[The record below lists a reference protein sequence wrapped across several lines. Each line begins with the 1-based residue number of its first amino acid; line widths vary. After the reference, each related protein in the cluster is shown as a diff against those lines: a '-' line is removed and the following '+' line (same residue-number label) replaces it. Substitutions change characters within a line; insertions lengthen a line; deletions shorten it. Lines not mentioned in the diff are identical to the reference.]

1 MTLPNRGEAK
11 FATSLKFAVAL
22 ACVLALVSA
31 SLIFATGMG
40 GGSLAWSVSLL
51 AAVLFAAVT
60 VFVLVA
66 SMRPEP
72 RVMRNGTLLVQLTLI
87 GAAAAAVFALV
98 TGITAEMMRSSDT
111 AGVNW
116 FWGAVFTFAALVVT
130 GVPLWIGLS
139 GLLLKAVFLRK

>member
-11 FATSLKFAVAL
+11 FATSLNFAGAL
-22 ACVLALVSA
+22 ACVLALISA

-72 RVMRNGTLLVQLTLI
+72 RVMRNGTFLVQLTFV
-87 GAAAAAVFALV
+87 GAAAAALFALV
-98 TGITAEMMRSSDT
+98 TSIAAEVMRSSDT
-111 AGVNW
+111 AGMSW
-116 FWGAVFTFAALVVT
+116 FWSAVFTFAALVVT
-130 GVPLWIGLS
+130 GVPLWIGLL
-139 GLLLKAVFLRK
+139 GLLLKTAFFRT